1 MPTIDLDA
9 YMAGGHFV
17 SDISSLKPTKHVAPS
32 RAELRQCRAARHLL
46 AWSQEALA
54 HYAGIAAKSVAR
66 FERGEP
72 VSRWTEDLIR
82 QALERGGVEF
92 IAADEYGGA
101 GLRPSE

>member
-46 AWSQEALA
+46 AWS
-54 HYAGIAAKSVAR
+54 
-66 FERGEP
+66 
-72 VSRWTEDLIR
+72 
-82 QALERGGVEF
+82 
-92 IAADEYGGA
+92 
-101 GLRPSE
+101 